1 MVCTSECTK
10 NQGTVHFKWLN
21 LRICELY
28 LIKAAK
34 KKKKKERENKNE
46 HTKKG

>member
-34 KKKKKERENKNE
+34 RKKKERENKNE